1 MLYDIE
7 EVRKMDYNK
16 ESLNKLVEEI
26 VGAKDIS
33 LMEIPCVDLYMDQV
47 TTFFN
52 DKFASLKRNEEDKIL
67 TKTMINNYTK
77 GKVLMPAK
85 NKKYTNEHMILLTLI
100 YNLKQTISISDI
112 NIVFDS
118 IINTKAPKDI
128 SLSLEDLYNNF
139 LDIKEVQN
147 QEFVCDINKD
157 TEFIKGK
164 IKEMGRE
171 EGELIELILMILLL
185 INKANTQKRMAEKLI
200 DNFLN
205 KK

>member
-1 MLYDIE
+1 MN
-7 EVRKMDYNK
+7 YNK

-26 VGAKDIS
+26 IGAKDIS

-52 DKFASLKRNEEDKIL
+52 EKLGSLKRNEEDKIL

-85 NKKYTNEHMILLTLI
+85 NKKYTKEHIILLTLI

-112 NIVFDS
+112 NTIFDP
-118 IINTKAPKDI
+118 IIDVKAPQSMSIPLD
-128 SLSLEDLYNNF
+128 DVYNNF

-147 QEFVCDINKD
+147 KEFERDIDKD
-157 TEFIKGK
+157 AEFIKEK
-164 IKEMGRE
+164 IKKMGKE
-171 EGELIELILMILLL
+171 DGELIELILMVLLL
-185 INKANTQKRMAEKLI
+185 INKANMQKRMAEKLI
-200 DNFLN
+200 DNFL
-205 KK
+205 KKE

>member
-1 MLYDIE
+1 
-7 EVRKMDYNK
+7 MDYNK

-52 DKFASLKRNEEDKIL
+52 EKFASLKRNEEDKIL

-118 IINTKAPKDI
+118 IIDTKAPKGI

-147 QEFVCDINKD
+147 QEFECDINKD

-205 KK
+205 KKQ